1 MYIGTVDCDPGLCA
15 SRNVHGRIEKDIQSI
30 HRGWEP
36 TPSHFNKVDFSSF
49 LQDKEIDH
57 VEMADA
63 EDDEDNPV
71 KADDKPSEAEKEKT
85 DHLSSTDLKSL
96 DSPTNKTKNEVR
108 REVKHSTFSLSIINI
123 L

>member
-1 MYIGTVDCDPGLCA
+1 MDCDPGLCA

-63 EDDEDNPV
+63 EDDEDNPI

-85 DHLSSTDLKSL
+85 DDLSLTDLKSL
-96 DSPTNKTKNEVR
+96 GSPTNKTKNEVR
-108 REVKHSTFSLSIINI
+108 REVKDSTFSLRIINI